1 MRPYLVVIFHV
12 RQQYMTEVSLA
23 EHNNVVKALP
33 SDRPYQPFGISVL
46 PWGARRCRPVT
57 NAHSSKSSDA
67 GLTIGPIPVT
77 DQVGGSLFPTACFRD
92 LICDPFCSG
101 VSCDAKPQNL
111 SSAVPHDQ
119 KSIEQ
124 AKRDRWNDEHIHRSD
139 PISMIAQERLP
150 TLRRWFSSFDHIFGR
165 ARLPEID
172 SELEQLSVDPRR
184 SPQRI
189 GNAHLAD
196 KLAYLRGYSW
206 SATAAPRLPAP
217 IRSEAGAVPFYDGLR
232 LHNRQCV

>member
-33 SDRPYQPFGISVL
+33 SDRTDQPFGISVL

-57 NAHSSKSSDA
+57 KSQLSKSLDED
-67 GLTIGPIPVT
+67 LTIGPIPVT
-77 DQVGGSLFPTACFRD
+77 DQVAGSLFPTACFRD

-101 VSCDAKPQNL
+101 VGCDAKPQNL

-119 KSIEQ
+119 QSIEQ
-124 AKRDRWNDEHIHRSD
+124 AKRDRRHDEQIHRRD
-139 PISMIAQERLP
+139 AVGMVMKKRLP
-150 TLRRWFSSFDHIFGR
+150 ALRRWPSSLHHILGHT
-165 ARLPEID
+165 RLADID
-172 SELEQLSVDPRR
+172 AELEQLSLDPRR

-189 GNAHLAD
+189 GDAHLAD
-196 KLAYLRGYSW
+196 KLAYLGWYSW
-206 SATAAPRLPAP
+206 SASTAPRLPAP
-217 IRSEAGAVPFYDGLR
+217 CEADE
-232 LHNRQCV
+232 